1 MVLPFM
7 AGSNKIM
14 RNDEFGVPLA
24 EYQVGVV

>member
-14 RNDEFGVPLA
+14 RNDEFGVPWA
-24 EYQVGVV
+24 EY